1 MNRDLGRHVYGAA
14 SIVFGALMLYWHG
27 AKSWPQFQ
35 PLGHAPYV
43 DAVFYIA
50 AAVAIAGG
58 IAIQSGP
65 TARPGA
71 AALAALYLFFAILFI
86 PGIVKGP
93 LIYDHWGNF
102 FEQFSIFSGALIVY
116 AALAPSR
123 SSPTVRAFWIGQM
136 FFGICVVSFTLGQAF
151 YLGVTADFVPKWI
164 PPGQTFWA
172 VTTTI
177 AFALAAI
184 AILSGLQAL
193 LASRLLT
200 AMLLLFGVLIWIPR
214 LFANPRSQFN
224 WSENAENLAIAGV
237 AWILADYLGR
247 RRRITVRLK
256 R

>member
-1 MNRDLGRHVYGAA
+1 MNRDFGRYAYGVA
-14 SIVFGALMLYWHG
+14 SIVFGALMLCWHG
-27 AKSWPQFQ
+27 ANTWPQFQ
-35 PLGHAPYV
+35 VLGHASYV
-43 DAVFYIA
+43 QAVFYIA
-50 AAVAIAGG
+50 TAVAIAGG
-58 IAIQSGP
+58 IAIQWHP
-65 TARPGA
+65 TAQLGA
-71 AALAALYLFFAILFI
+71 VGLAALYLFFAILFI

-102 FEQFSIFSGALIVY
+102 FEQFSIFSGALIGY
-116 AALAPSR
+116 AAVASS
-123 SSPTVRAFWIGQM
+123 SSPWTARAARLGQI
-136 FFGICVVSFTLGQAF
+136 FFGISVVSFALEQAF

-164 PPGQTFWA
+164 PPGPMFWA

-200 AMLLLFGVLIWIPR
+200 AMLLLFGILIWVPR
-214 LFANPRSQFN
+214 LFVNPRSQFN
-224 WSENAENLAIAGV
+224 WSENAENLAIAGA

-247 RRRITVRLK
+247 RRRIAVHLK